1 MNVKKKPKYNMVQN
15 IAWMIHLAWRVR
27 KRVLL
32 FCVLSAL
39 VEVLYHLTQLY
50 IAPEILQL
58 VENHASLGELLLT
71 ILLFTAA
78 LFITLGLK
86 EYLSSCA
93 PHPQI
98 DVRAAIIG
106 MVTKKANTTSFVN
119 TVDAAYIKLREK
131 AHNNCSNNRSATE
144 YIWQGLT
151 NLLKNVGGF
160 LVYLTIL
167 SHLSAVLILVV
178 ILTCLAGFFVSKR
191 TSDWMYGH
199 REDEMVYYTKKNYI
213 LEKSQSTVLAKD
225 IRVFGLQNW
234 LNELLEQAH
243 DVYLDFRLK
252 VEKKW
257 LAADITEA
265 MLTMARNGIAY
276 VYLIRMAL
284 NEGLSVSE
292 FLLYFTAIS
301 TFTTWVTGILRDM
314 SRLYKD
320 SLDISIVRE
329 YLEFPEPFQF
339 EGGDAVPEA
348 DSYELELEHVSF
360 RYPGADHDTI
370 YDLSLVIAPGEKLAV
385 VGLNGAGKST
395 LVKLLCGLSGNSTA
409 IPTTNCS
416 ARCFRSFPSWM

>member
-131 AHNNCSNNRSATE
+131 AHNN
-144 YIWQGLT
+144 
-151 NLLKNVGGF
+151 
-160 LVYLTIL
+160 
-167 SHLSAVLILVV
+167 
-178 ILTCLAGFFVSKR
+178 
-191 TSDWMYGH
+191 
-199 REDEMVYYTKKNYI
+199 
-213 LEKSQSTVLAKD
+213 
-225 IRVFGLQNW
+225 
-234 LNELLEQAH
+234 
-243 DVYLDFRLK
+243 
-252 VEKKW
+252 
-257 LAADITEA
+257 
-265 MLTMARNGIAY
+265 
-276 VYLIRMAL
+276 
-284 NEGLSVSE
+284 
-292 FLLYFTAIS
+292 
-301 TFTTWVTGILRDM
+301 
-314 SRLYKD
+314 
-320 SLDISIVRE
+320 
-329 YLEFPEPFQF
+329 
-339 EGGDAVPEA
+339 
-348 DSYELELEHVSF
+348 
-360 RYPGADHDTI
+360 
-370 YDLSLVIAPGEKLAV
+370 
-385 VGLNGAGKST
+385 
-395 LVKLLCGLSGNSTA
+395 
-409 IPTTNCS
+409 
-416 ARCFRSFPSWM
+416 